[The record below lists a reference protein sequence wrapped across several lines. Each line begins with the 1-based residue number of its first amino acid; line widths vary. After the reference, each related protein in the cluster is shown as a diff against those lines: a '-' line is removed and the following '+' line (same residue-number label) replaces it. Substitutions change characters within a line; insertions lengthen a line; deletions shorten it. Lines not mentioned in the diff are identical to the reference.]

1 MELEQN
7 SPRLKALGLGVVGVS
22 YDTPAVLKNF
32 AVRKAIHFP
41 LLSDPHST
49 IIRTLGLLNEAV
61 PKGSPFQ
68 GIPHPGVF
76 LLDGEGRVT
85 AKYFEEDFR
94 QRYTAAAILLR
105 QFGVETGD
113 ARGEVEGKRLTLTL
127 SATNAAVSAGER
139 IGLVIDMELRPGVHV
154 YAPGVQD
161 YIPIAWTMKDSKGW
175 TAHEV
180 RYPAA
185 EQLNLKAIGETV
197 PAYRGHVRL
206 TREITVA
213 NADGLKAAVDA
224 SGTLTVEGSLRY
236 QACDDTMCYIP
247 ETLPVEWKL
256 KLEALDATRA
266 PVELRRK

>member
-7 SPRLKALGLGVVGVS
+7 SSRMKALGLGVVGLS
-22 YDTPAVLKNF
+22 YDSPAVLKSF
-32 AVRKAIHFP
+32 AERKAVHFP
-41 LLSDPHST
+41 LLSDSDSK
-49 IIRTLGLLNEAV
+49 IIGTLGLLNEAV
-61 PKGSPFQ
+61 PKGTPTF

-76 LLDGEGRVT
+76 LLDGAGKVT

-94 QRYTAAAILLR
+94 ERFTAAAILLR
-105 QFGVETGD
+105 QFGVETGE
-113 ARGEVEGKRLTLTL
+113 ARAEVAGKRLTLTV
-127 SATNAAVSAGER
+127 SASNAAVSAGER
-139 IGLVIDMELRPGVHV
+139 IGLALDMELRPGVHV

-185 EQLNLKAIGETV
+185 EQLNLKVIGETV
-197 PAYRGHVRL
+197 PAYQGHVRL
-206 TREITVA
+206 TREITIA
-213 NADGLKAAVDA
+213 NADGLKAAADA

-256 KLEALDATRA
+256 KVETLDATRA
-266 PVELRRK
+266 PAELRRK

>member
-7 SPRLKALGLGVVGVS
+7 SSRLKPLGLSVVGVS
-22 YDTPAVLKNF
+22 YDSPAVLKNF
-32 AVRKAIHFP
+32 AERKAIHFA
-41 LLSDPHST
+41 LLSDPDSE
-49 IIRTLGLLNEAV
+49 IIRKLGLLNEAV
-61 PKGSPFQ
+61 PKGSPFF

-76 LLDGEGRVT
+76 LLDGAGKVT

-94 QRYTAAAILLR
+94 QRYTAAAILMR
-105 QFGVETGD
+105 QFGVETGA
-113 ARGEVEGKRLTLTL
+113 AREEVEGKRLTLTV
-127 SATNAAVSAGER
+127 SASNATVSAGER
-139 IGLVIDMELRPGVHV
+139 IGLVIDMDLRPGLHV

-161 YIPIAWTMKDSKGW
+161 YIPIAWTMKDAKGW

-185 EQLNLKAIGETV
+185 EQLHLKAIDETV
-197 PAYRGHVRL
+197 PAYQGHVRL
-206 TREITVA
+206 TREITI
-213 NADGLKAAVDA
+213 ADAGGLKAAADA

-247 ETLPVEWKL
+247 ETLPVVWRL
-256 KLEALDATRA
+256 KVETLDATRA